1 MNSKEKLLD
10 SIKQAETVG
19 ALFVLMSVAER
30 TDMKFIEHVEVG
42 RAIINR
48 APEIG
53 LPPFPHDQ
61 HTRFMHNV
69 LDADSE
75 SMLEEIV
82 KAAKASDLHPGELQ
96 EVLNLVLEKKG
107 ELTNGN

>member
-1 MNSKEKLLD
+1 MNEKEKLIQA
-10 SIKQAETVG
+10 SKQAETVG
-19 ALFVLMSVAER
+19 ALFILMNLAQRTELKTIER
-30 TDMKFIEHVEVG
+30 VEVG

-53 LPPFPHDQ
+53 IPPFPHDQ
-61 HTRFMHNV
+61 HTRLMYNV

-75 SMLEEIV
+75 TMLEEIV
-82 KAAKASDLHPGELQ
+82 QAAKASDLHPGELQ